1 MTRQKQVLAAAVL
14 VATASFPAV
23 VMADE
28 GKAPSEGPV
37 QQYLK
42 AWEARDIDGML
53 KTFTKD
59 TVVILP
65 AKAPISGTDNLRGL
79 LTAFVKSFSA
89 PGSTFT
95 PGQFTANGSV
105 AYFLWQGDT
114 PSGRYPFGADTFV
127 VRNGRI
133 AYLTLAFVVEP
144 KPAKN

>member
-1 MTRQKQVLAAAVL
+1 MTILKQALAASLLA
-14 VATASFPAV
+14 ATASLPATA
-23 VMADE
+23 MAEE

-37 QQYLK
+37 RQYLK
-42 AWEARDIDGML
+42 AWDARDVEAML
-53 KTFTKD
+53 KTFTAD

-65 AKAPISGTDNLRGL
+65 AQPPISGTENLRGL
-79 LTAFVKSFSA
+79 LTAFVKSFSQ
-89 PGSTFT
+89 PGATFT

-127 VRNGRI
+127 VRDGHI
-133 AYLTLAFVVEP
+133 AYLTLAFVAEP